1 VQPLGGGLEAA
12 LAHDR
17 VEALQLVEREAG
29 HCRAS
34 LQSTSDLCN
43 SNLQRRS

>member
-12 LAHDR
+12 VAHDG

-29 HCRAS
+29 HCSGS
-34 LQSTSDLCN
+34 LQITSDLCN